1 MANIKILDAFTANR
15 IAAGE
20 VVERPASVVKELVEN
35 AIDAQAT
42 SIAVEIVS
50 GGIRKIKVTDNGSG
64 IDPEDCLVA
73 FERHATSKIHNPSD
87 IDAIETLGF
96 RGEALSSIAAVA
108 QVELLTRTASSSDG
122 YFVKIHG
129 GSVLEHRA
137 AGSPKGTTMLVE
149 NLFYNTPA
157 RLEFLKKPAYEAGYV
172 ADYIARCIM
181 ADPYIA
187 FSLKSDDTVIYRSP
201 GKGDL
206 LSAVYGVYGRE
217 CIYSLL
223 PVDYEENGISVKGYI
238 TLPEAARP
246 NRNSQSFYV
255 NGRCIQSQQI
265 SSAVQEAYG
274 GRLMGRRFPLCVLHL
289 GLPYDAVDVNIH
301 PNKMQVRFKEE
312 RAVLSAVES
321 AVMITLGDKTIS
333 SWHAPQEEPKKE
345 KERVEQEDGVQ
356 ADLLQRA
363 PKRPAAP
370 IIRPDIQSVIAARE
384 SSAAKGYGVIDLP
397 EEPPAVQPA
406 DDSALRAM
414 SVPQLGAQ
422 EEAAPLAQTTA
433 SQPAPDFKSVES
445 FHVVG
450 QLFSTYILVE
460 QGEDAYLIDQHA
472 AHERILYDK
481 LLLGS
486 AELASQQLLAP
497 VIVTLT
503 NPEYAMLLENQ
514 AILEHL
520 GYQMEVRDG
529 GKVKLTAFPM
539 MVEENQGV
547 IFLRDILESLSVRKN
562 FTTPEMRREAIAKTA
577 CKRAIKGG
585 DALSEYEI
593 RSLLRQMGDLD
604 ELHCPHGRPVII
616 RVPRREVDKLFG
628 RVL

>member
-181 ADPYIA
+181 ADPFIA

>member
-1 MANIKILDAFTANR
+1 M
-15 IAAGE
+15 
-20 VVERPASVVKELVEN
+20 
-35 AIDAQAT
+35 
-42 SIAVEIVS
+42 
-50 GGIRKIKVTDNGSG
+50 
-64 IDPEDCLVA
+64 
-73 FERHATSKIHNPSD
+73 
-87 IDAIETLGF
+87 GF

-129 GSVLEHRA
+129 GNVLEHRA

-181 ADPYIA
+181 ADPFIA

-223 PVDYEENGISVKGYI
+223 PVDHEENGISVKGYI

-345 KERVEQEDGVQ
+345 RERVEQEDGVQ

-486 AELASQQLLAP
+486 TELASQQLACP
-497 VIVTLT
+497 RHRHTDQSRIRH
-503 NPEYAMLLENQ
+503 A
-514 AILEHL
+514 A
-520 GYQMEVRDG
+520 
-529 GKVKLTAFPM
+529 GKP
-539 MVEENQGV
+539 
-547 IFLRDILESLSVRKN
+547 
-562 FTTPEMRREAIAKTA
+562 
-577 CKRAIKGG
+577 
-585 DALSEYEI
+585 
-593 RSLLRQMGDLD
+593 GDLGAPGVSNGSARRRQGQAHGLSHD
-604 ELHCPHGRPVII
+604 GRGKPGRHFSAGYSGIPFGAQKLHHTRNAAGSHCQNRLQARDQGR
-616 RVPRREVDKLFG
+616 
-628 RVL
+628 

>member
-181 ADPYIA
+181 ADPFIA

-223 PVDYEENGISVKGYI
+223 PVDHEENGISVKGYI

-345 KERVEQEDGVQ
+345 RERVEQEDGVQ

-384 SSAAKGYGVIDLP
+384 SSAAKGYGIIDLP

-433 SQPAPDFKSVES
+433 SQSAPDFKSAES

>member
-181 ADPYIA
+181 ADPFIA

-345 KERVEQEDGVQ
+345 RERVEQEDGVQ

>member
-1 MANIKILDAFTANR
+1 MANIRILDAFTANR

-181 ADPYIA
+181 ADPFIA

>member
-181 ADPYIA
+181 ADPFIA

-223 PVDYEENGISVKGYI
+223 PVDHEENGISVKGYI

-345 KERVEQEDGVQ
+345 RERVEQEDGVQ

-384 SSAAKGYGVIDLP
+384 SSAAKGYGIIDLP

-486 AELASQQLLAP
+486 TELASQQLLAP

>member
-181 ADPYIA
+181 ADPFIA

-345 KERVEQEDGVQ
+345 RERVEQEDGVQ

-384 SSAAKGYGVIDLP
+384 SSAAKGYGIIDLP

-486 AELASQQLLAP
+486 TELASQQLLAP

-593 RSLLRQMGDLD
+593 RSLLHQMGDLD